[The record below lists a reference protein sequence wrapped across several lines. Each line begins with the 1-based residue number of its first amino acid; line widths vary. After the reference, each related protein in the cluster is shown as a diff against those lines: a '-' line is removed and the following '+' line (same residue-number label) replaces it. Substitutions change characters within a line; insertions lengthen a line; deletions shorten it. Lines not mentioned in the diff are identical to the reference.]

1 MTRSSARRRRR
12 RWRLGTLLASAL
24 VVATASVGVANAASN
39 RAVTRPNDG
48 LATLRAAAA
57 AAAAA
62 APSGVDRPTYQ
73 AAVEAYIWG
82 YPLVV
87 MARTRATLVCAA
99 GLNTFIN
106 QPSLAGPSSRLIVTP
121 NTDTLY
127 SSAWL
132 DLRSGPVV
140 LRIPAVADRYYTFQ
154 LLDMYTNTITNVGS
168 RTIGQG
174 PASVAVALSSWKGQL
189 PARVKRID
197 APTPDVWVIGRTLP
211 RDDADVANVAAL
223 QRQYTLAPVAR
234 NASTP
239 DASQAHCG
247 ANPAVA
253 MSGAGFFDELGT
265 ALAADPPPAR
275 DAPVLRD
282 LRAAGI
288 GAGMSP
294 STTATPAAA
303 AALSQSTR
311 AANGTIAAAAARN
324 LTSVNGWSQIQHLGA
339 YGGDYITRAA
349 VAQTGLGA
357 NVPAE
362 SVYYSAGADGGG
374 APLVGTR
381 PAIVHFAA
389 GQLPPVDRRGFWS
402 VTLYGPD
409 HFLVANPIDRYAI
422 GDRTAGL
429 QRGPDGSLDL
439 YLGAQSPTGHEANWL
454 PAPAGRFSLVLRA
467 YVPGASIRRGTWRPP
482 TIRPQLP

>member
-1 MTRSSARRRRR
+1 MTTSSARRRSR
-12 RWRLGTLLASAL
+12 RWLLGALLASVL
-24 VVATASVGVANAASN
+24 VVATASVGVANAAAN
-39 RAVTRPNDG
+39 RAVTGPSDG
-48 LATLRAAAA
+48 LAALRAAAA

-99 GLNTFIN
+99 GVNTFIN

-174 PASVAVALSSWKGQL
+174 PTSVAVALSNWKGRL
-189 PARVKRID
+189 PAGVKRIN
-197 APTPDVWVIGRTLP
+197 APTPDMWVIGRTLP
-211 RDDADVANVAAL
+211 QNVADVANVAAL
-223 QRQYTLAPVAR
+223 QRQYTLAPVVR
-234 NASTP
+234 NAT
-239 DASQAHCG
+239 ASANQAHCG

-253 MSGAGFFDELGT
+253 SSGAGFFDELGA
-265 ALAADPPPAR
+265 ALAADPPPTR
-275 DAPVLRD
+275 DTPVLRD

-288 GAGMSP
+288 GAAMSP
-294 STTATPAAA
+294 STTATPAAV
-303 AALSQSTR
+303 AALSQSIR
-311 AANGTIAAAAARN
+311 AANGTIAATAARN

-349 VAQTGLGA
+349 VAQTALGA

-362 SVYYSAGADGGG
+362 SVYYSTSADAGG
-374 APLVGTR
+374 APLIGTR
-381 PAIVHFAA
+381 PSIVHFPAS
-389 GQLPPVDRRGFWS
+389 QLPPVDRHGFWS

-422 GDRTAGL
+422 GDRTTGL

-439 YLGAQSPTGHEANWL
+439 YLGAQPPTGHEANWL

-467 YVPGASIRRGTWRPP
+467 YVPGAPIRRGTWRAP